1 MQNQME
7 AKLAQLSLK
16 SPGLKSNMPSSPS
29 ARNFSA
35 PLNRQSLALDTGNNF
50 LSPDAAAMGSPSGHD
65 AATTLAQQRAKLK
78 ASNAAH
84 RISAPVLATGGGDNR
99 STWGSQLGQV
109 AEQSNQSGVQELTV
123 PSTNTRPKSTEFS
136 GTLGSGRPSALEGT
150 LSPMG
155 GDSWASM
162 VNTPLNLMFGQ
173 ETRSPPQNLDAAA
186 TQLNDWSGQGNSRV
200 PLMDDPKKFRRV
212 SKNSAEN
219 TGSNQGNGGVY
230 DNDGNLVGPPGVQ
243 QQHQQ
248 QQQQQQQVPQQQRRN
263 VSGNAGFSGQG
274 GWAGATAQGARSP
287 ALSNASS
294 NRFGTDDGG
303 LGMQGMGM
311 NGFNLGLGSPGLGM
325 GMPGMGGLAGMNPLQ
340 MNMLAQMNAMNMA
353 GGMPGGMSPEAQLLA
368 AQLAASGFAGNQW
381 MGVQQQ
387 MQGSNGRRGPGSA
400 RSPAGGSANKASSAS
415 GRGGGDKKD
424 EEEVDPALLND
435 VPNWLRTLRLHKY
448 TPNFEGMKWQDM
460 VVMDEAALEANG
472 VAALG
477 ARRKMLK
484 TFELV
489 RAKMGIDMPGDS
501 ATNSS

>member
-35 PLNRQSLALDTGNNF
+35 PMNTNRQSMTLESSNNF
-50 LSPDAAAMGSPSGHD
+50 LSPDTAAISSSASGHD
-65 AATTLAQQRAKLK
+65 AASTLAQQRAKLK

-84 RISAPVLATGGGDNR
+84 RISAPVLATVGGDNR

-109 AEQSNQSGVQELTV
+109 AEQTGQSGAQELTV
-123 PSTNTRPKSTEFS
+123 PSANTRPKSTEFS
-136 GTLGSGRPSALEGT
+136 GRLGNPGAGT
-150 LSPMG
+150 LDTTMSPMA

-162 VNTPLNLMFGQ
+162 VSTPLNLMFGQ

-186 TQLNDWSGQGNSRV
+186 TQLNEWSGQNNSRV

-212 SKNSAEN
+212 SKNNADSP
-219 TGSNQGNGGVY
+219 SNNGQNGGVY
-230 DNDGNLVGPPGVQ
+230 DNDGNLVSPPGVQ
-243 QQHQQ
+243 QQQQ
-248 QQQQQQQVPQQQRRN
+248 QAPQQQRRN
-263 VSGNAGFSGQG
+263 VSGSAGFSGQG

-294 NRFGTDDGG
+294 NRFGTDDGS
-303 LGMQGMGM
+303 LGMQGLGMG
-311 NGFNLGLGSPGLGM
+311 GFNMGLGSPGLGM
-325 GMPGMGGLAGMNPLQ
+325 GMPGLAGMNPLQ

-353 GGMPGGMSPEAQLLA
+353 GGMSPEAQLLA
-368 AQLAASGFAGNQW
+368 AQMAASGFAGNQW
-381 MGVQQQ
+381 MGVHQQQ
-387 MQGSNGRRGPGSA
+387 MQGNGRRGPGSA
-400 RSPAGGSANKASSAS
+400 RSPPGGTANKASSAS
-415 GRGGGDKKD
+415 GRGGADKKD

-489 RAKMGIDMPGDS
+489 RAKMGIEMP
-501 ATNSS
+501 ASS